1 MPRGEKTRCSARQE
15 RAERPHFRRGR
26 GRGRS
31 PEAWHD
37 PARSVGSLAIGLVA
51 AGLGVLGEWI
61 GATTRGVRRL
71 GGRRHSRVD
80 ARRGRKS

>member
-1 MPRGEKTRCSARQE
+1 MPRGEKTRYSARQE

-26 GRGRS
+26 GRS
-31 PEAWHD
+31 PTAWHD
-37 PARSVGSLAIGLVA
+37 PARSVGGLAIGLVA